1 MKRYIGLNELPLD
14 AQKVLK
20 IIGEMINSTASM
32 GDRVIVLEVQPIKE
46 SGQVLV
52 PLLEHKD
59 KI

>member
-20 IIGEMINSTASM
+20 NIGEMIDSTASM

-46 SGQVLV
+46 SGQVLM
-52 PLLEHKD
+52 PLLEYKENV
-59 KI
+59 